1 LTTLRGLAAFH
12 LLGVGSDAKDAFQRA
27 YSLLD
32 EIPQHPRRGLL
43 LHNFGF
49 VLCLRAEFAEAL
61 ALADRAQALTS
72 ANNEPILQLAAS
84 TVQAEVLL
92 LQGRPQAART
102 AIESVLP
109 AVESID
115 VGPAH
120 SFAQVTLLALLGIH
134 LLHLGLVQQARARMQ
149 QAYARGEQLGQPMG
163 KMVAIWCDAL
173 MEIRLGNSDRVSHLA
188 DDLRALVEES
198 DLAHGRAAWR
208 WFRGWADARNGNPRE
223 GVRLIREAY
232 EDNTRRGMLAGGS
245 ETLGYA
251 AEALLLAGELDAAQ
265 RQVEEALQ
273 IADNRRE
280 RVYLP
285 QLFMIE
291 AAIARARGES
301 AVAHAAARRAVA
313 EARAQEAPWLELLAL
328 VELCKHVGA
337 KAKDRQALAA
347 LVDRLPEAAD
357 TAAVARARAL
367 IRGVKA
373 AST

>member
-1 LTTLRGLAAFH
+1 
-12 LLGVGSDAKDAFQRA
+12 
-27 YSLLD
+27 
-32 EIPQHPRRGLL
+32 
-43 LHNFGF
+43 
-49 VLCLRAEFAEAL
+49 
-61 ALADRAQALTS
+61 
-72 ANNEPILQLAAS
+72 
-84 TVQAEVLL
+84 
-92 LQGRPQAART
+92 
-102 AIESVLP
+102 
-109 AVESID
+109 VESID

-120 SFAQVTLLALLGIH
+120 SFAQVTLLGLLGLH

-149 QAYARGEQLGQPMG
+149 QAYNRAAQLGQPMG

-173 MEIRLGNSDRVSHLA
+173 MEVRLGNSDRVSHLA

-198 DLAHGRAAWR
+198 DLGFGRAAWR
-208 WFRGWADARNGNPRE
+208 WFSGWADARNGNPRE
-223 GVRLIREAY
+223 GFRRIREAY

-265 RQVEEALQ
+265 RQFEEALQ

-285 QLFMIE
+285 QLFMIQ

-301 AVAHAAARRAVA
+301 AAADATARRALA
-313 EARAQEAPWLELLAL
+313 EARAQKAPWLELFAL
-328 VELCKHVGA
+328 VELCKHEGA

-357 TAAVARARAL
+357 TDAVARARAL
-367 IRGVKA
+367 IRVARA
-373 AST
+373 ASA

>member
-1 LTTLRGLAAFH
+1 M
-12 LLGVGSDAKDAFQRA
+12 Q
-27 YSLLD
+27 
-32 EIPQHPRRGLL
+32 
-43 LHNFGF
+43 
-49 VLCLRAEFAEAL
+49 
-61 ALADRAQALTS
+61 AD
-72 ANNEPILQLAAS
+72 
-84 TVQAEVLL
+84 VLL

-109 AVESID
+109 ALESID
-115 VGPAH
+115 VGPEH
-120 SFAQVTLLALLGIH
+120 SFAQVTLLGLLGVH

-149 QAYARGEQLGQPMG
+149 QAYARADQLEQPMG

-173 MEIRLGNSDRVSHLA
+173 MEVRLGNSDRVAGLA

-208 WFRGWADARNGNPRE
+208 WFSGWADARNGEPLE
-223 GVRLIREAY
+223 GFRRIREAY
-232 EDNTRRGMLAGGS
+232 EENTRLGMVAGAS

-251 AEALLLAGELDAAQ
+251 AEALLLAGDSDGAQ
-265 RQVEEALQ
+265 RQLEQALE
-273 IADNRRE
+273 IVNAHGE

-285 QLFMIE
+285 QLFLIE
-291 AAIARARGES
+291 GAIARARGQP
-301 AVAHAAARRAVA
+301 AAALASVRSAIE

-328 VELCKHVGA
+328 VELCEHEGA

-357 TAAVARARAL
+357 TDAVARARAL
-367 IRGVKA
+367 IRGTRA